1 MDALDKRILVAL
13 QRDSTTPLEELARQV
28 NSSKTPVWNRIR
40 KMRDSGVIRGSVALV
55 DPDSVGL
62 GVCFFVLVRTNAHE
76 KDWLERFQ
84 QAVKRHPEI
93 LEAHRLAGEIDY
105 ILKVRVASPK
115 AFDEFY
121 QRLIAEVAI
130 YNVTSLLSMEAMKDE
145 TALPIEMEKTE

>member
-1 MDALDKRILVAL
+1 MRILAAL

-55 DPDSVGL
+55 DPQSVGL

-76 KDWLERFQ
+76 KDWLQKFQ
-84 QAVKRHPEI
+84 RAVSKHPEI

-121 QRLIAEVAI
+121 QKLIEDVSI
-130 YNVTSLLSMEAMKDE
+130 YNVTSLLSMETMKDE
-145 TALPIEMEKTE
+145 TALPIELEKPGAES

>member
-1 MDALDKRILVAL
+1 MDALDKRILAAL
-13 QRDSTTPLEELARQV
+13 QLDSTTPLEELARQV

-76 KDWLERFQ
+76 KGWLEKFQ
-84 QAVKRHPEI
+84 QAVERHPEI

-105 ILKVRVASPK
+105 ILKVRVESPK
-115 AFDEFY
+115 AYDEFY
-121 QRLIAEVAI
+121 QRLISDVAI

-145 TALPIEMEKTE
+145 TALPIPQGA